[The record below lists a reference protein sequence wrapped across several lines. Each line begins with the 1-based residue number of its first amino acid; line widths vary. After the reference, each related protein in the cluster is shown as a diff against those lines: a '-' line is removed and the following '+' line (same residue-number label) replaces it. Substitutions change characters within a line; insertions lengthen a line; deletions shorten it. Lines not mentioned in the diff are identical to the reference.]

1 MLAPSVVSAQTWDQA
16 GERAQGMG
24 GAFVAVAD
32 DASAVYWNPAGLA
45 TGSFFDVQADAG
57 KSRKAFVGAAVPVL
71 AFAYYRIRSAVSSSA
86 DRKNDG
92 SGEVR
97 VSTQDTQNAGISLV
111 QTIAGT
117 WVIASSLRAVTDG
130 GHTAF
135 DLDLGTMASMG
146 NVRVGVTTRNLRKG
160 LDTQRQ
166 VRLGA
171 AFVPRSLPT
180 GVLGPFSVSFDAD
193 LTRTATVDGDQRQM
207 AAGVER
213 WWAQGRLGTRVGL
226 HWNTIGAGESAIAGG
241 LTVKLPRS
249 IFAEGHVTKGQ
260 KTHDSDWGVGLRVT
274 F

>member
-1 MLAPSVVSAQTWDQA
+1 
-16 GERAQGMG
+16 MG

-32 DASAVYWNPAGLA
+32 DASAMYWNPAGLA
-45 TGSFFDVQADAG
+45 TGSTFDVQVDAG
-57 KSRKAFVGAAVPVL
+57 KSRKAFIGAALPVL
-71 AFAYYRIRSAVSSSA
+71 AFAYYRVRSAVSTSA

-97 VSTQDTQNAGISLV
+97 VWTQDTQNAGVSLV
-111 QTIAGT
+111 QTIAKT
-117 WVIASSLRAVTDG
+117 WVIASSLRAVSG
-130 GHTAF
+130 GGRTAF

-146 NVRVGVTTRNLRKG
+146 NVRVGLTTRNLREG

-166 VRLGA
+166 IRLGA

-193 LTRTATVDGDQRQM
+193 LTTTATVDGDERQM

-213 WWAQGRLGTRVGL
+213 WWAQGLLGTRVGL
-226 HWNTIGAGESAIAGG
+226 HWNTISAGEAALAGG
-241 LTVKLPRS
+241 LTVKLPHS
-249 IFAEGHVTKGQ
+249 LFAEGHVTKGQ
-260 KTHDSDWGVGLRVT
+260 KTRDSDWGLGLRVT